1 MSDYNNYEIG
11 LLTIGLLKLVTFLT
25 FLGLYVVRINK
36 LDKMASNTI
45 EKDRSLKFRVT
56 GVSILIFLDVVHII
70 LSYSDPYY
78 FMSAPYANFSLVS
91 IL

>member
-1 MSDYNNYEIG
+1 MGYNNYEIG

-45 EKDRSLKFRVT
+45 
-56 GVSILIFLDVVHII
+56 
-70 LSYSDPYY
+70 
-78 FMSAPYANFSLVS
+78 
-91 IL
+91 